1 MTTPDERL
9 RDTSRSLEI
18 IKHAAGIEKAAEDY
32 LYMLCRIT
40 RVLDDIYDQ
49 DKPVSRE
56 QLLEVLE
63 YLFIKLPTNSFYVSN
78 QDVLISQ
85 HLSMWN
91 AWMAANKWEHGDAL
105 EQAYAHVWRD
115 TIHEVFPIVALL
127 TQGHEQMKKVSE
139 EIRHAFKKEYGD

>member
-1 MTTPDERL
+1 
-9 RDTSRSLEI
+9 
-18 IKHAAGIEKAAEDY
+18 
-32 LYMLCRIT
+32 
-40 RVLDDIYDQ
+40 
-49 DKPVSRE
+49 
-56 QLLEVLE
+56 
-63 YLFIKLPTNSFYVSN
+63 
-78 QDVLISQ
+78 
-85 HLSMWN
+85 MWN

>member
-1 MTTPDERL
+1 M
-9 RDTSRSLEI
+9 I
-18 IKHAAGIEKAAEDY
+18 A
-32 LYMLCRIT
+32 RIT
-40 RVLDDIYDQ
+40 RVMDDIYDQ
-49 DKPVSRE
+49 DQPVGRE